1 MTNNSIKEDLLSN
14 SFATTTSS
22 NSSPDYHASQCNAQS
37 NNGATSSFESQISD
51 SRDENNSS
59 KQLSLSELFQKSEHQ
74 LGDTNFKF
82 IRYNSRVTTYSIIIS
97 SILTLFVF
105 GYMILFREQMFVFS
119 LEFIER
125 MQSNQNFF
133 LVSFMNFISL
143 CVSPKPVISML
154 VIFFALSTQKLKILT
169 FLLYYGFLTYTC
181 VLLKSLFGDPR
192 PYWIEQHYSQNVQ
205 QNYVNES
212 RILSAQNNNSSDIY
226 LNQLL
231 IQHYNN
237 KSLNYFEDNDYNL
250 EENFQRL
257 SNKQQLNLIKL
268 SETDKLSN
276 ILISETSQEPEIK
289 KQANTQVYLNQSQI
303 INNSNKFQD
312 NQNMS
317 YFSNSTIPYNE
328 SHHNKLSNDLNNQRN
343 SQDNLNIVDQ
353 DEYKKGYNK
362 TQQNIQQ
369 QKEISEQ
376 KESQQIN
383 QLNSI
388 QNDINPSVLPLDW
401 KCYQEYGNPSGHAF
415 LGVPLYEFIVRDY
428 ILRKIGK
435 DQRFIRVLVTVCAVI
450 LVNLIFISR
459 LYLGMHSLNQVIFG
473 CVLGIYATVFYRL
486 FFERRISS
494 MLYQYVQLK
503 RSNAIK
509 QISYVILFTS
519 AIFSLPIIIYT
530 IQELILSHSQNL
542 QNQLVEW
549 ENIIQQ
555 KCSNFTKMQSFH
567 HKCFIDSSVVAI
579 GFSIVLGFLLT
590 SRERFL
596 KGQYK
601 EIPGI
606 KNFIY
611 RISIILLC
619 CSTIAIFYYVLPS
632 FNNPYLKYIY
642 LFLGIFLTGFLLVA
656 LVPKLFEKYHL
667 ITFIFPLL
675 QEQLNDISQNDNI
688 KQQIKN
694 ESFNSYPS
702 FSSFQTEASY
712 SNTLTKDLQKL

>member
-1 MTNNSIKEDLLSN
+1 MTNNSIREDLLSN
-14 SFATTTSS
+14 SFATTTSQ
-22 NSSPDYHASQCNAQS
+22 NSSPDNPAQQCNGSS
-37 NNGATSSFESQISD
+37 NNVASSSFESYISD
-51 SRDENNSS
+51 SKDIQNSS

-82 IRYNSRVTTYSIIIS
+82 IRYSSRVTTYSIIIS

-181 VLLKSLFGDPR
+181 VMLKSLFGDPR
-192 PYWIEQHYSQNVQ
+192 PYWIEQQYSQNIQ
-205 QNYVNES
+205 QNYVNQS
-212 RILSAQNNNSSDIY
+212 RILTASNNNLTDNY
-226 LNQLL
+226 LNLML

-237 KSLNYFEDNDYNL
+237 KSQNYLDDKDNNIEKKFER
-250 EENFQRL
+250 Q
-257 SNKQQLNLIKL
+257 SNKQQLNLINL

-276 ILISETSQEPEIK
+276 ILISETSQVPEIK
-289 KQANTQVYLNQSQI
+289 KQANNQVYLNQTQ
-303 INNSNKFQD
+303 INNKSNLIQT

-317 YFSNSTIPYNE
+317 QYSNSSIIYNE
-328 SHHNKLSNDLNNQRN
+328 THPNAESKNQSSQIKNLIHPDNVKKEEFKQGEKL
-343 SQDNLNIVDQ
+343 
-353 DEYKKGYNK
+353 
-362 TQQNIQQ
+362 
-369 QKEISEQ
+369 ISEQ
-376 KESQQIN
+376 KQNQQIN

-388 QNDINPSVLPLDW
+388 QNDSNPSVLPLDW

-428 ILRKIGK
+428 ILRKISK
-435 DQRFIRVLVTVCAVI
+435 DQRFIRVLVTVSAVV
-450 LVNLIFISR
+450 LVNLIFVSR

-509 QISYVILFTS
+509 QISYVVIFTTS
-519 AIFSLPIIIYT
+519 IFSLPIIIYT
-530 IQELILSHSQNL
+530 IQELILSQSSTL
-542 QNQLVEW
+542 QNQLLEW

-579 GFSIVLGFLLT
+579 GFAIVLGFLIT

-619 CSTIAIFYYVLPS
+619 CSTIAIFYYAFPS

-675 QEQLNDISQNDNI
+675 QEQLNDINQNEKS
-688 KQQIKN
+688 KQQISK
-694 ESFNSYPS
+694 ESFNSYES
-702 FSSFQTEASY
+702 FGSFQTEASY